1 MTGGLGKLRF
11 DRGTMTG
18 GLDSCLGF
26 IEMTGGPGRWLNI
39 NLVTGG
45 LRSWPKFTFVTGGPG
60 KWLVNSWMTGGL
72 GHTSCDRGTGTFLMG
87 SFQFLM
93 KFQES
98 RNFISNW
105 VQDEHANKSLSLLQ
119 GSLLP
124 FNHLMPQ
131 PVST

>member
-1 MTGGLGKLRF
+1 
-11 DRGTMTG
+11 
-18 GLDSCLGF
+18 
-26 IEMTGGPGRWLNI
+26 MTGGPGRWLII

-45 LRSWPKFTFVTGGPG
+45 LRSWPVFTFVTGGPG

-72 GHTSCDRGTGTFLMG
+72 DQTSCDRGTWTFLMD

-105 VQDEHANKSLSLLQ
+105 VQDEHANKTLSVLQ
-119 GSLLP
+119 GSQ
-124 FNHLMPQ
+124 MPPNQ
-131 PVST
+131 PMP

>member
-1 MTGGLGKLRF
+1 LAVTSIMTA
-11 DRGTMTG
+11 TSQMTG

-26 IEMTGGPGRWLNI
+26 SEMTGGPGRWLII

-45 LRSWPKFTFVTGGPG
+45 QRSWPEFTFVTGGPG

-72 GHTSCDRGTGTFLMG
+72 DQTSCDWGTWTFLMG

-93 KFQES
+93 KFKES

-105 VQDEHANKSLSLLQ
+105 VQDEHANKTLSLLQ
-119 GSLLP
+119 GSL
-124 FNHLMPQ
+124 MPLK
-131 PVST
+131 